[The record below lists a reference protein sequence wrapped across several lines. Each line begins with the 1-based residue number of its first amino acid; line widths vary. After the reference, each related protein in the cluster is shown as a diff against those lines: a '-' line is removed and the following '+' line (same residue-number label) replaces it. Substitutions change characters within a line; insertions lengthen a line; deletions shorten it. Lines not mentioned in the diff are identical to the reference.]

1 MRPVVF
7 GNRFGWLHAGNGTRG
22 VVLCNTYGHEY
33 VWTYSGM
40 RHLAETLSAR
50 GIWVLRFDY
59 HGTGD
64 SAGADCAPDQ
74 FASSVDD
81 IEAAIEWFRNATGI
95 GHLTLCGFRV
105 GAAFALEAALRK
117 PVDELVLL
125 APVASGRIYMR
136 ELSIVRKTWLEQLA
150 PPLREMQQ
158 SDAPLNVLGQVYS
171 HEFERSLEEIDLVAS
186 VKNAASVPARRALI
200 MNARAGG
207 KDPLREALAER
218 GVEAEVRPFE
228 DLIGFI
234 QETAFNALP
243 RAAFDEAVRWMA
255 GSASQEP
262 QEAPAVASAEPESW
276 PDLTIETPEAIERPV
291 SIGDEA
297 LFGILCEPRTGS
309 ARGSVFLIANTSAS
323 SRVGDSRLSVRIA
336 RELARRGV
344 ASLRFDARGRGDS
357 PAAPGIVQS
366 DTAFGRIYNAVAT
379 EDTAC
384 AARWLARQGYKSI
397 FSLGVCSGAY
407 HALKAALIEDSITGV
422 VTVNIP
428 TFKKPVDIAPDAL
441 RQSTRNSMAG
451 YAFSMLD
458 PQKWKAILRGE
469 KHLTRVLR
477 FVIGYMVTRARSRI
491 VDMLR
496 LDRLSQ
502 TPPELATEPGP
513 IIRALDARH
522 VKTVL
527 VYGAY
532 DAGMDLIAAHFGK
545 GGARLSRFP
554 SVRMEIFP
562 DVDHSLFMTAGSA
575 QVIALCENVAKET
588 RAAVTDPM
596 FPGREPV
603 VL

>member
-7 GNRFGWLHAGNGTRG
+7 GNRFGWLHAGSGTRG

-40 RHLAETLSAR
+40 RHLADALSAR

-64 SAGADCAPDQ
+64 SAGADGAPDQ

-81 IEAAIEWFRNATGI
+81 VEAAIDWFRETTGVA
-95 GHLTLCGFRV
+95 HLTLCGFRV
-105 GAAFALEAALRK
+105 GAAFALAAALRK
-117 PVDELVLL
+117 PVDDLVLL
-125 APVASGRIYMR
+125 APVTSGRVYMR
-136 ELSIVRKTWLEQLA
+136 ELSIVRKTWLDQLA

-158 SDAPLNVLGQVYS
+158 DDAPLNVLGQLY
-171 HEFERSLEEIDLVAS
+171 HDEFKRSLEQIDLVSS
-186 VKNAASVPARRALI
+186 VKNAAAVPARRALI
-200 MNARAGG
+200 MNARVGG
-207 KDPLREALAER
+207 KDPLLDALAER
-218 GVEAEVRPFE
+218 GVEAEARPFE
-228 DLIGFI
+228 DLIGFV

-243 RAAFDEAVRWMA
+243 RAAFAEAVQWIA
-255 GSASQEP
+255 GSASREV
-262 QEAPAVASAEPESW
+262 PANTSIEPESW
-276 PDLTIETPEAIERPV
+276 PELTIETPEAIERPV
-291 SIGDEA
+291 SMGDDG
-297 LFGILCEPRTGS
+297 LFGIMCEPRTGS

-336 RELARRGV
+336 RELARSGV

-366 DTAFGRIYNAVAT
+366 DTAFGRIYNSVAT
-379 EDTAC
+379 DDTAC

-422 VTVNIP
+422 VTVNLP
-428 TFKKPVDIAPDAL
+428 TFKKPVDVAPDAL

-451 YAFSMLD
+451 YAFSVLD
-458 PQKWKAILRGE
+458 PQKWKAIFRGE
-469 KHLTRVLR
+469 KDLTRVLR
-477 FVIGYMVTRARSRI
+477 FVLSYLVTRVRSRI
-491 VDMLR
+491 VDVLR

-532 DAGMDLIAAHFGK
+532 DAGRDLINAHFGK

-554 SVRMEIFP
+554 SVRMAIFP
-562 DVDHSLFMTAGSA
+562 DADHSLFMSAGSA
-575 QVIALCENVAKET
+575 QVIALCDNVAKEM
-588 RAAVTDPM
+588 RATVSDPM
-596 FPGREPV
+596 FPGRESV